1 MQPIIIKK
9 KKVAGHAAHGGA
21 WKVAFADFVTAMMA
35 FFLLMWLLATPTP
48 SQQKA
53 IAGYFNDPG
62 GALVGPG
69 GANAGM
75 IQMDHP
81 LSQNEEANPPPIM
94 QSEPG
99 GDNMQNKGD
108 EAGADSQINM
118 TQSNVQQQD
127 AQQDPK
133 DLTKEQIEQKYEAQ
147 EKKSLEQ
154 LKEELQKELEKINSA
169 FGELK
174 DQILIDYTALG
185 LRIQIVDKEQRP
197 MFDVG
202 SSRLKSYSVDVLK
215 ALAPLLDAVPNHVSI
230 TGHTDATGYG
240 AGALYS
246 NWELSADRANSAR
259 RALVDGG
266 YPDPKVVTVQ
276 GMGSA
281 APFKPE
287 DPAAPINRRI
297 AIIVLKKS
305 VEEALLGHQGV
316 ESKQV
321 LENGKLSPLPDTLT
335 EPAPAAPSSEPKAP

>member
-1 MQPIIIKK
+1 MNQSMQPIIIKK

-53 IAGYFNDPG
+53 IAGYFQDPG
-62 GALVGPG
+62 GSLVGPG

-81 LSQNEEANPPPIM
+81 LSQAEAPNAPQIM
-94 QSEPG
+94 PSEPG
-99 GDNMQNKGD
+99 GENMMNKGD
-108 EAGADSQINM
+108 NAGAESPIAMPQE
-118 TQSNVQQQD
+118 
-127 AQQDPK
+127 
-133 DLTKEQIEQKYEAQ
+133 LTPTEVEKKYEEQ

-154 LKEELQKELEKINSA
+154 LKQELQKELEKIDSV

-185 LRIQIVDKEQRP
+185 LRVQIVDKEQRP
-197 MFDVG
+197 MFDIG
-202 SSRLKSYSVDVLK
+202 SSRLKNYSSDVLK
-215 ALAPLLDAVPNHVSI
+215 ALSPLLDKVPNHLSV
-230 TGHTDATGYG
+230 TGHTDATAYG
-240 AGALYS
+240 SGALYS

-259 RALVDGG
+259 RALVEGG
-266 YPDPKVVTVQ
+266 YPDSKIVTVQ

-281 APFKPE
+281 APFKLD
-287 DPAAPINRRI
+287 DPTAPINRRI

-305 VEEALLGHQGV
+305 VEEAMLGRHGV
-316 ESKQV
+316 DSNEV
-321 LENGKLSPLPDTLT
+321 LEKGTLT
-335 EPAPAAPSSEPKAP
+335 TPAEINDAAPAAAPETPPAQP

>member
-1 MQPIIIKK
+1 MNQSMQPIIIKK

-62 GALVGPG
+62 GSLVGPG

-81 LSQNEEANPPPIM
+81 LSQQDAPTAPPIM
-94 QSEPG
+94 PNEPG
-99 GDNMQNKGD
+99 GDNLMNKGD
-108 EAGADSQINM
+108 DSGADNPISL
-118 TQSNVQQQD
+118 
-127 AQQDPK
+127 AQPEISASEVEK
-133 DLTKEQIEQKYEAQ
+133 KYEQQ
-147 EKKSLEQ
+147 EQKSLEA
-154 LKEELQKELEKINSA
+154 LKQELQQELEKIDSV

-197 MFDVG
+197 MFDLG
-202 SSRLKSYSVDVLK
+202 SSRLKGYSSEVLK
-215 ALAPLLDAVPNHVSI
+215 ALAPLLDRVPNHISV
-230 TGHTDATGYG
+230 TGHTDATAYG

-259 RALVDGG
+259 RALIDGS
-266 YPDPKVVTVQ
+266 YPDTKVVTVQ

-281 APFKPE
+281 APYTPE
-287 DPAAPINRRI
+287 DPSAPINRRI
-297 AIIVLKKS
+297 AILVLKKS
-305 VEEALLGHQGV
+305 VEEAMLGRHGV
-316 ESKQV
+316 DGNEV
-321 LENGKLSPLPDTLT
+321 LEKGSLTTPPALGEQPSATLT
-335 EPAPAAPSSEPKAP
+335 PEAAPPQP

>member
-1 MQPIIIKK
+1 MNQSMQPIIIKK
-9 KKVAGHAAHGGA
+9 KKVAAHAAHGGA

-62 GALVGPG
+62 GSLVGPG

-81 LSQNEEANPPPIM
+81 LSQQDAPTAPPVMPN
-94 QSEPG
+94 EPG
-99 GDNMQNKGD
+99 GDNLMNKGD
-108 EAGADSQINM
+108 DSGADSPVNLIQPEI
-118 TQSNVQQQD
+118 SASEVE
-127 AQQDPK
+127 K
-133 DLTKEQIEQKYEAQ
+133 KYEQQ
-147 EKKSLEQ
+147 EQKSLES
-154 LKEELQKELEKINSA
+154 LKQELQQELEKIDSV

-197 MFDVG
+197 MFDLG
-202 SSRLKSYSVDVLK
+202 SSRLKSYSADVLK
-215 ALAPLLDAVPNHVSI
+215 ALAPLLDGVPNHISV
-230 TGHTDATGYG
+230 TGHTDATAYG

-259 RALVDGG
+259 RALIEGK
-266 YPDPKVVTVQ
+266 YPDAKVVTIQ
-276 GMGSA
+276 GMGSS
-281 APFKPE
+281 APFTPE
-287 DPAAPINRRI
+287 DPSAPINRRI

-305 VEEALLGHQGV
+305 VMEALIGRQGV
-316 ESKQV
+316 DGNQV
-321 LENGKLSPLPDTLT
+321 LEKGSLSTPAEMN
-335 EPAPAAPSSEPKAP
+335 EPAPAGETGSPQPQL